1 MDIVN
6 KVTPEQISEL
16 ELQNPD
22 VIVIDSPFG
31 EAAFRPSTSE
41 EWDRFLQEQSN
52 LDPAIKS
59 RSLNALVF
67 SCRLAPDK
75 PTFEA
80 MIRRRPGLIQ
90 AFGNQLMDHCGLA
103 TAVVRKK

>member
-31 EAAFRPSTSE
+31 EAAFRPSTPE
-41 EWDRFLQEQSN
+41 EWQRFLDEQAN
-52 LDPAIKS
+52 PDLKS
-59 RSLNALVF
+59 RALNALVF
-67 SCRLAPDK
+67 TCRLAPDK

-80 MIRRRPGLIQ
+80 MIKRRPGLVQ
-90 AFGNQLMDHCGLA
+90 AFGNQLVDHCGLA